1 MESFKTALQTHHYM
15 CNNFASTKRA
25 LNFVHFSGNE
35 PRMAKSAQNWRI
47 CPYGNGNLTIPDK
60 VTQFTLQLLNVS
72 IPVLQKCPADTYHK
86 NQSFKRYSRFSSKN
100 VIFRCFRTRFS
111 RISPHG
117 QKSRKSDLLQNLII
131 YRYGAACKF
140 LGKSYGKF
148 LKYPIFGGYFVYV
161 FSGAAPGPSPSLK
174 VDLLREKA
182 NAHLALEAKV
192 KIGPLSR
199 CVLTV
204 NTVYLVRISLAF
216 DRPTDKQHSTCRRT
230 ASTSPRFVP
239 AECDDTWSVTY
250 QSSSKWFA
258 WATGERPP
266 GYRNVVK
273 ISILTFLFWKS
284 SPFPLPWG
292 RMGTA
297 SLWGA
302 SFLLF

>member
-1 MESFKTALQTHHYM
+1 
-15 CNNFASTKRA
+15 
-25 LNFVHFSGNE
+25 
-35 PRMAKSAQNWRI
+35 MA
-47 CPYGNGNLTIPDK
+47 
-60 VTQFTLQLLNVS
+60 
-72 IPVLQKCPADTYHK
+72 
-86 NQSFKRYSRFSSKN
+86 
-100 VIFRCFRTRFS
+100 IFRPKNWVFGQQNEICGQNATR
-111 RISPHG
+111 
-117 QKSRKSDLLQNLII
+117 DLFLYHQM
-131 YRYGAACKF
+131 GAACKIWANSIGSF
-140 LGKSYGKF
+140 PRSGVDWKKRLKLIFEKGLG
-148 LKYPIFGGYFVYV
+148 L
-161 FSGAAPGPSPSLK
+161 GALPRPRKLEWTDGA
-174 VDLLREKA
+174 D
-182 NAHLALEAKV
+182 HLALEAKV

-266 GYRNVVK
+266 GYRNVVM